1 MNPGSF
7 VPEDPI
13 GRINV
18 KCELV
23 NGGRVQCEKEESDF
37 LLFFFFWPKHQF
49 SHCVYLVR
57 PGVIQMNVWGLLL
70 CGYDGGDADERE

>member
-1 MNPGSF
+1 MSNASWSTGAEF
-7 VPEDPI
+7 
-13 GRINV
+13 NV
-18 KCELV
+18 KKKNLI
-23 NGGRVQCEKEESDF
+23 F
-37 LLFFFFWPKHQF
+37 FFFFFFWPKHQF